1 VHDEHGVDE
10 ERLAYLADLK
20 SQRRGRV
27 EEYAKEFGADFFP
40 DARPWQVKADL
51 ALPCAT
57 QNEISQAEARTMI
70 DDGIKAVSEGANM
83 PTEQEGIHDFVKAA
97 FSLPP
102 AKPPTPVAWQYPD
115 WR

>member
-1 VHDEHGVDE
+1 
-10 ERLAYLADLK
+10 
-20 SQRRGRV
+20 
-27 EEYAKEFGADFFP
+27 
-40 DARPWQVKADL
+40 
-51 ALPCAT
+51 
-57 QNEISQAEARTMI
+57 MI
-70 DDGIKAVSEGANM
+70 DEGIKAVSEGANM